1 MLPYV
6 TRQYFFDFLQQ
17 FYTESRENQID
28 SDILNLIKKYPN
40 QAPQLLEQYRD
51 IDSDLNKL
59 VTGFEEYVN
68 TDPVFNRD
76 SVGKALKDS
85 GVAEKQIDEVI

>member
-1 MLPYV
+1 M
-6 TRQYFFDFLQQ
+6 QQ

-28 SDILNLIKKYPN
+28 SDILDLIKKYPD

-59 VTGFEEYVN
+59 VSGFEEYVN

-76 SVGKALKDS
+76 SVGQVLQTS
-85 GVAEKQIDEVI
+85 GVEEKQIDEVI